1 VFTPARAA
9 RFVLKSS
16 RLLARQDRPISSEL
30 SGDGG
35 RGQVLIVEDD
45 VELRTIYH
53 EILRNEGWDV
63 VSAADGIQALEVL
76 ERGDVPCVMLL
87 DLRMPRM
94 DGWELAERLRQR
106 EEWSRVPLV
115 VVAAHYRVEE
125 EARQL
130 GALGWLQKPV
140 EVDRLLEVVDRVCR
154 SPEVA

>member
-1 VFTPARAA
+1 
-9 RFVLKSS
+9 
-16 RLLARQDRPISSEL
+16 
-30 SGDGG
+30 
-35 RGQVLIVEDD
+35 
-45 VELRTIYH
+45 
-53 EILRNEGWDV
+53 V